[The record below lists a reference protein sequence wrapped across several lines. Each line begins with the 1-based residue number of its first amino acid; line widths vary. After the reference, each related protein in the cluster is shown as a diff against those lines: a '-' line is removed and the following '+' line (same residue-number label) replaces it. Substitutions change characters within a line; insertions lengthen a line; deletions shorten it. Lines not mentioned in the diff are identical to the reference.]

1 MLTTVQASTLKAVAL
16 ADPVAAGYLNAGND
30 TGLSEWFNQ
39 QTTHIVW
46 RSVLTPELARAAII
60 KGATQ
65 LDALTVGKRDSLF
78 YLVSGN
84 LNVTDAAVRAS
95 LDDLCG
101 SQNVLK
107 GFVQAACKRSASL
120 AEKALATGTGT
131 DAAPATLNYEGVIS
145 GNDASLIREAT

>member
-1 MLTTVQASTLKAVAL
+1 M
-16 ADPVAAGYLNAGND
+16 
-30 TGLSEWFNQ
+30 
-39 QTTHIVW
+39 
-46 RSVLTPELARAAII
+46 LTPELARAAII

-84 LNVTDAAVRAS
+84 LDASDAAVRAS

-101 SQNVLK
+101 LQNTLK
-107 GFVQAACKRSASL
+107 GFVQAACKRQASR

-131 DAAPATLNYEGVIS
+131 HAVPATLGYEGVIS
-145 GNDASLIREAT
+145 GNDASLIREAA

>member
-1 MLTTVQASTLKAVAL
+1 MTPAQLSTLKSVAL
-16 ADPVAAGYLNAGND
+16 AEPVAAGYLNAGND
-30 TGLSEWFNQ
+30 TGLSEWFNAA
-39 QTTHIVW
+39 TTHVVW

-84 LNVTDAAVRAS
+84 LDASDAAVRAS

-101 SQNVLK
+101 SQNTLK
-107 GFVQAACKRSASL
+107 GFVQAACKRLASR
-120 AEKALATGTGT
+120 AEKALSTGTGT
-131 DAAPATLNYEGVIS
+131 AAAPATLGYEGVIS
-145 GNDASLIREAT
+145 GNDASLIREAA

>member
-1 MLTTVQASTLKAVAL
+1 MTPAQLSTLKSVAL

-46 RSVLTPELARAAII
+46 RSVLTPELARSAII

-84 LNVTDAAVRAS
+84 LSVTDAAVRAS

-107 GFVQAACKRSASL
+107 GFVQASCKRQASR

-131 DAAPATLNYEGVIS
+131 DAVPATLGYEGVIS
-145 GNDASLIREAT
+145 GNDASLIREAA

>member
-1 MLTTVQASTLKAVAL
+1 MTPAQLSTLKSVAL

-84 LNVTDAAVRAS
+84 LDASDAAVRAS

-101 SQNVLK
+101 SQNTLK
-107 GFVQAACKRSASL
+107 GFVRAACKRQASR

-131 DAAPATLNYEGVIS
+131 DAVPATLGYEGVIS
-145 GNDASLIREAT
+145 GNDASLIREAA

>member
-16 ADPVAAGYLNAGND
+16 ADPVAAGYINAGND
-30 TGLSEWFNQ
+30 TGLSEWFNEM
-39 QTTHIVW
+39 TTHSVW

-60 KGATQ
+60 KGAAQ
-65 LDALTVGKRDSLF
+65 LDALTVGKRDSLL

-84 LNVTDAAVRAS
+84 LNVADAAVRAS

-101 SQNVLK
+101 SQNILK
-107 GFVQAACKRSASL
+107 GFVQAACKRAASR
-120 AEKALATGTGT
+120 AEKALATGTGS
-131 DAAPATLNYEGVIS
+131 DAAPATLGYEGVIS

>member
-1 MLTTVQASTLKAVAL
+1 MTPAQLSTLKSVAL

-46 RSVLTPELARAAII
+46 RSVLTPELARSAII

-84 LNVTDAAVRAS
+84 LSVTNAAVRAS

-107 GFVQAACKRSASL
+107 GFVQASCKRQASR

-131 DAAPATLNYEGVIS
+131 DAVPATLGYEGVIS
-145 GNDASLIREAT
+145 GNDASLIREAA

>member
-46 RSVLTPELARAAII
+46 RSVLTPELARSAII

-84 LNVTDAAVRAS
+84 LSVTDAAVRAS

-107 GFVQAACKRSASL
+107 GFVQASCKHQASR

-131 DAAPATLNYEGVIS
+131 DAAPATLGYEGVIS

>member
-1 MLTTVQASTLKAVAL
+1 MTPAQLSTLKSVAL

-84 LNVTDAAVRAS
+84 LHASDAAVRAA

-101 SQNVLK
+101 SQNTLK
-107 GFVQAACKRSASL
+107 GFVQAACKRLASR
-120 AEKALATGTGT
+120 AEKALSTGTGT
-131 DAAPATLNYEGVIS
+131 DAAPATLGYEGVIS
-145 GNDASLIREAT
+145 GNDASLIREAA

>member
-1 MLTTVQASTLKAVAL
+1 MTPAQLSTLKSVAL

-84 LNVTDAAVRAS
+84 LDASDAAVRAS

-101 SQNVLK
+101 LQNTLK
-107 GFVQAACKRSASL
+107 GFVQAACKRQASR

-131 DAAPATLNYEGVIS
+131 HAVPATLGYEGVIS
-145 GNDASLIREAT
+145 GNDASLIREAA